1 MLLERR
7 IERGLLVLT
16 LTLATACQ
24 TVQSTSTTPVS
35 VQDSPSASVADTG
48 RAGAVDSARA
58 SRDTIALEQSEKTGM
73 SWGRRVLWFYGIVGL
88 IGMTIMAY
96 ALWR

>member
-1 MLLERR
+1 
-7 IERGLLVLT
+7 
-16 LTLATACQ
+16 
-24 TVQSTSTTPVS
+24 
-35 VQDSPSASVADTG
+35 
-48 RAGAVDSARA
+48 VDSARA